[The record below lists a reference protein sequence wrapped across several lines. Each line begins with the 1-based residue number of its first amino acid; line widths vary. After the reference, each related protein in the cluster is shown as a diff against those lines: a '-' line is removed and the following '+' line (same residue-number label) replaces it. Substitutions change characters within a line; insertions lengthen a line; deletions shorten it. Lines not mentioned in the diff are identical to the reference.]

1 MLGRLTALP
10 IIVVLLDIWFGLG
23 LNIFQSLNSTHTTA
37 PNVLTAVPDVAF
49 NWLQVMVNAGMVVI
63 ITFSLVILLQLNKAM
78 SQNQAYALG
87 PFRLLGLFLTLAFS
101 LPALYGFSMTVT
113 AVATRALGHFFRQ
126 FALFDNRF
134 EHDCL
139 CHNLFVASIF
149 LVAFLQTKSKN
160 GDLIFFKTSLKIKL
174 VFLFI

>member
-1 MLGRLTALP
+1 MTALP

-101 LPALYGFSMTVT
+101 LPALYGFSMTVWQLLQGHWVISLDNLRYLIT
-113 AVATRALGHFFRQ
+113 ALSMIACAIICLWRVFFWWRFYKQSRKMAT
-126 FALFDNRF
+126 
-134 EHDCL
+134 
-139 CHNLFVASIF
+139 
-149 LVAFLQTKSKN
+149 
-160 GDLIFFKTSLKIKL
+160 
-174 VFLFI
+174 